1 MSRSI
6 KTPIIKQK
14 NSKSAKRQSN
24 RKIRRSDISYTGN
37 SYKKV
42 CCCYDICDFNTG
54 VLTKNDL
61 DRLEIP
67 EYRARMK

>member
-1 MSRSI
+1 MSRSS

-24 RKIRRSDISYTGN
+24 RKIRRSDINYSGN
-37 SYKKV
+37 YYKKV

-54 VLTKNDL
+54 VLSKNDL
-61 DRLEIP
+61 DKLGIL